1 MRMLPHTEANMPNT
15 RCKRSNSYAILRKL
29 LPPTQAKTTVG
40 KHRKKK
46 KLPQLATRSCL
57 NEICVKIQAET
68 HLPHEKTM
76 RQLLEENE
84 KHGAKTSR
92 RSSVPNPR
100 SPWGSPIATKD
111 VFPVNPKWHA
121 TPRHNVV
128 TTSGNLDCWPYHAF
142 ADRPNGLALHKKT
155 KAVSVTVNGPWLTIP
170 GSNPDV
176 SRTRP
181 PIQPRIHSSPAQQS

>member
-100 SPWGSPIATKD
+100 SPWGGPESRRRMCFQSIQSGMQ
-111 VFPVNPKWHA
+111 
-121 TPRHNVV
+121 RHV
-128 TTSGNLDCWPYHAF
+128 TTSSQRLVILIAGHTTRLQTAQMALPY
-142 ADRPNGLALHKKT
+142 T
-155 KAVSVTVNGPWLTIP
+155 KRQRQFPLPLTAP
-170 GSNPDV
+170 G
-176 SRTRP
+176 
-181 PIQPRIHSSPAQQS
+181 